1 MRAILHGE
9 KRVLKGVVREKQ
21 APKTQRLAKTCHGES
36 HEACI
41 ALRGMQPLTYLALRC
56 GKVDIGTLL
65 RLRTRASCRHAIL
78 GPQGGGPWRASNYGH
93 AMVRRCVRPSSWAN
107 SSTWR
112 PPVKS

>member
-41 ALRGMQPLTYLALRC
+41 ALRGMQTLTYLA
-56 GKVDIGTLL
+56 
-65 RLRTRASCRHAIL
+65 
-78 GPQGGGPWRASNYGH
+78 
-93 AMVRRCVRPSSWAN
+93 
-107 SSTWR
+107 
-112 PPVKS
+112 